1 MDKRIYI
8 LVQKF
13 YLNDTQENDFE
24 IVGAYATFT
33 EAKKEFEK
41 INNDNIENF
50 GFVQDNNNK
59 WIIFQE
65 YQENWNNYIEYDII
79 DKIVKNI

>member
-1 MDKRIYI
+1 MEKRIYI

-24 IVGAYATFT
+24 IVGAYAKFT
-33 EAKKEFEK
+33 EAKEELEK
-41 INNDNIENF
+41 IKKDNIENY
-50 GFVQDNNNK
+50 GFVQDNDNK

-79 DKIVKNI
+79 DRIIKI

>member
-1 MDKRIYI
+1 MKKRIYI

-24 IVGAYATFT
+24 IMGAYTTFT
-33 EAKKEFEK
+33 EAKEELEK
-41 INNDNIENF
+41 IKKDNIENF
-50 GFVQDNNNK
+50 GFVQDINNK
-59 WIIFQE
+59 CIIFQE

-79 DKIVKNI
+79 DKIINL

>member
-1 MDKRIYI
+1 MEKIYI

-24 IVGAYATFT
+24 IVGAYAKFA
-33 EAKKEFEK
+33 EAEKELEK
-41 INNDNIENF
+41 IKKDNIENY
-50 GFVQDNNNK
+50 GFVQDNDNK

-65 YQENWNNYIEYDII
+65 YQENWDNYIEYDII
-79 DKIVKNI
+79 EKIIKL

>member
-1 MDKRIYI
+1 MEKIYI

-24 IVGAYATFT
+24 IVGVYAKFT
-33 EAKKEFEK
+33 EAKEELEK
-41 INNDNIENF
+41 IKKDNIENY
-50 GFVQDNNNK
+50 GFVQDNDNK

-65 YQENWNNYIEYDII
+65 YQENWNNYIEYNII
-79 DKIVKNI
+79 DKTIKL

>member
-1 MDKRIYI
+1 MEKRIYI

-24 IVGAYATFT
+24 IVGAYAKFS
-33 EAKKEFEK
+33 EAKEELEK
-41 INNDNIENF
+41 IKKDNIENY
-50 GFVQDNNNK
+50 GFVQDNDNK

-65 YQENWNNYIEYDII
+65 YQENWNNYIEYNII
-79 DKIVKNI
+79 DKIIKL

>member
-1 MDKRIYI
+1 MEKRIYI

-24 IVGAYATFT
+24 IVGAYANFT
-33 EAKKEFEK
+33 EAKEELEK
-41 INNDNIENF
+41 IKKDNIENY
-50 GFVQDNNNK
+50 GFVQDNDNK

-79 DKIVKNI
+79 DRIIKL